1 LPGDFSFPSC
11 LSHTICYEVSFIY
24 AMNEE
29 SFETNETAN
38 ANKTGENVSSEP
50 SAEQKKE
57 IAIWVADGIGLSDI
71 QKKINNDFG
80 IVMTYMDV
88 RFLVDDLDL
97 TLVDVEEPEPKKD
110 AEGDENAPPTAE
122 DSLESTGG
130 VSVELDTV
138 NPPGAM
144 ASGSVIFSDGQS
156 KKWTLDQYGRLGLA
170 GGDEQYKPSDED
182 VVEFQ
187 KQLDTALRGR
197 GF

>member
-1 LPGDFSFPSC
+1 
-11 LSHTICYEVSFIY
+11 
-24 AMNEE
+24 MNEE
-29 SFETNETAN
+29 STESNETAN
-38 ANKTGENVSSEP
+38 DNEGGGNPPSEP

-57 IAIWVADGIGLSDI
+57 IAGWVAEGIGLSDI

-97 TLVDVEEPEPKKD
+97 TLVDAEEPEPKKEVQSD
-110 AEGDENAPPTAE
+110 DNAPPTAE
-122 DSLESTGG
+122 DSLDSTGG

-144 ASGSVIFSDGQS
+144 ASGSVVFSDGQT
-156 KKWTLDQYGRLGLA
+156 KKWTLDQYGRLALA

-187 KQLDTALRGR
+187 KQLDSALRGR

>member
-1 LPGDFSFPSC
+1 
-11 LSHTICYEVSFIY
+11 
-24 AMNEE
+24 MNEE
-29 SFETNETAN
+29 SFESNETAN
-38 ANKTGENVSSEP
+38 ANKTGENASSEP

-57 IAIWVADGIGLSDI
+57 IASWVADGIGLSDI

-97 TLVDVEEPEPKKD
+97 TWVDVEEPEPKKE
-110 AEGDENAPPTAE
+110 AEGDENAPPTPE

-144 ASGSVIFSDGQS
+144 ASGSVVFSDGQS
-156 KKWTLDQYGRLGLA
+156 KSGRLINTEGSGLPVGTSSINHRTKMWWSSKSSWTPHFA
-170 GGDEQYKPSDED
+170 VGVSKSYFPDY
-182 VVEFQ
+182 
-187 KQLDTALRGR
+187 
-197 GF
+197 

>member
-1 LPGDFSFPSC
+1 MPGDFSFPSC
-11 LSHTICYEVSFIY
+11 LSHTICYEVGFIY

-29 SFETNETAN
+29 SFESNETAN
-38 ANKTGENVSSEP
+38 ANKTGENASSEP

-57 IAIWVADGIGLSDI
+57 IASWVADGIGLSDI

-97 TLVDVEEPEPKKD
+97 TLVDVEEPEPKKE
-110 AEGDENAPPTAE
+110 AEGDENAPPTPE

-144 ASGSVIFSDGQS
+144 ASGSVVFSDGQS

>member
-1 LPGDFSFPSC
+1 MIEDTPNTDDEFNDVEETIEASSSDPS
-11 LSHTICYEVSFIY
+11 
-24 AMNEE
+24 
-29 SFETNETAN
+29 
-38 ANKTGENVSSEP
+38 P
-50 SAEQKKE
+50 EQKRE
-57 IAIWVADGIGLSDI
+57 IAGWIAEGMGLSDV
-71 QKKINNDFG
+71 QKKINSDFG

-97 TLVDVEEPEPKKD
+97 TLVDKEEEKPAEKD
-110 AEGDENAPPTAE
+110 QTEGEVNPSQDNEQE
-122 DSLESTGG
+122 GEGG

-144 ASGSVIFSDGQS
+144 ASGTVRFSDGQT
-156 KKWTLDQYGRLGLA
+156 KKWTLDQFGRLGLS
-170 GGDEQYKPSDED
+170 GGDEGYKPSDED